1 MLLNVKEWS
10 LRKTKGSCRQKAR
23 WLKNDNEHM
32 DSIRRCSPENVT
44 DNEYN
49 LYKKGSYWR
58 TVRGKDDF
66 WKRVYSGIVT
76 LPLVGEHLTWVW
88 ACPWGIVEKV
98 KWKKVSWIEV
108 DFKITCIKWMMN
120 KNNKELGVTSTR
132 GPSVLNKTE
141 IKWLG
146 TDIVSTRVHPAV
158 IFFLSFVYLIL
169 GFDTNIIIYSN

>member
-1 MLLNVKEWS
+1 
-10 LRKTKGSCRQKAR
+10 
-23 WLKNDNEHM
+23 
-32 DSIRRCSPENVT
+32 
-44 DNEYN
+44 
-49 LYKKGSYWR
+49 
-58 TVRGKDDF
+58 
-66 WKRVYSGIVT
+66 
-76 LPLVGEHLTWVW
+76 
-88 ACPWGIVEKV
+88 
-98 KWKKVSWIEV
+98 
-108 DFKITCIKWMMN
+108 MMN